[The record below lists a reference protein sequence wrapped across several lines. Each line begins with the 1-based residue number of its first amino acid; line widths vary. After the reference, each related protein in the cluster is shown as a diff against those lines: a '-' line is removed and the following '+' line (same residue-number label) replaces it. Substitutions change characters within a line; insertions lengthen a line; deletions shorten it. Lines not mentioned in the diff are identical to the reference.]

1 MFKVSQSHIIVTK
14 EHLSFGQT
22 GYFSKLVIDYLD
34 QSPLLKNLYQYAPSV
49 EGIKHAINDRENY
62 PINRELLSQ
71 QLSLSYESVVL
82 SDKQKQ
88 NIEALLKANVFTVTT
103 AHQPNIFTGPLYF
116 IYKIIY
122 AIKMADE
129 LNTQFPEN
137 HFVPVYYIGSEDA
150 DLEELNN
157 IYIKEEKIVWNT
169 TQTGAVGRMRVDESL
184 IQIIEKIYGQLGIY
198 AYGEELKQI
207 FLKAYQKCSTIA
219 EATFVLVNHLFGQQ
233 GLIVVNPDNTV
244 YKRSFIP
251 IIEKEIKEQFSIAAL
266 QSAKEELDLH
276 YKVQANGREIN
287 LFYLTDNKRERIE
300 IIQEPNG
307 KPAYKIHNSSLHFTQ
322 EELLKHVN
330 DFPERFSPN
339 VITRGLLQETI
350 LPNIAYIGGGGEL
363 AYWLELKQ
371 VFAEAKVFY
380 PQLLLRNS
388 FMVYYQHQKDLM
400 NKLELKIPDLFSPL
414 DTLLNHYVKVHA
426 KDDYSLVNELKQIEE
441 FYNILSEKTSQ
452 QDVSLSQ
459 HVAALQK
466 KHTDRLLLLEKKMF
480 KAQKRKFIDTAS
492 QMDKLKH
499 QLFPNNQLQERIYNF
514 SVCYSKQGKDF
525 LTMIYEATEVFGKN
539 FIVIKGD

>member
-1 MFKVSQSHIIVTK
+1 MNK

-22 GYFSKLVIDYLD
+22 GYFSKLVVDYLN
-34 QSPLLKNLYQYAPSV
+34 QSPILKNLYQYPPSM
-49 EGIKHAINDRENY
+49 EGIKHAINERGNF
-62 PINRELLSQ
+62 PVNRELLSQ
-71 QLSLSYESVVL
+71 QLLLSYESVVL
-82 SDKQKQ
+82 TDKQKL
-88 NIEALLKANVFTVTT
+88 NINSLLKDNVFTVTT
-103 AHQPNIFTGPLYF
+103 AHQPNIFTGHLYF

-129 LNTQFPEN
+129 LNAQFPDN

-150 DLEELNN
+150 DLEELNH

-169 TQTGAVGRMRVDESL
+169 TQTGAVGRMLVDESL

-198 AYGEELKQI
+198 PYGEELKQI

-219 EATFVLVNHLFGQQ
+219 EATFVLVNHLFGHH
-233 GLIVVNPDNTV
+233 GLIVVNPDNTE
-244 YKRSFIP
+244 YKKSFIP
-251 IIEKEIKEQFSIAAL
+251 VIEKEIKEQFSISAL
-266 QSAKEELDLH
+266 QSAKETLELH

-287 LFYLTDNKRERIE
+287 LFYLTDDKRERIE
-300 IIQEPNG
+300 IVKQPNG
-307 KPAYKIHNSSLHFTQ
+307 IHTYKIHNSSLNFKQ

-371 VFAEAKVFY
+371 VFAEANVFY

-388 FMVYYQHQKDLM
+388 FMVYYQYQEDLM
-400 NKLELKIPDLFSPL
+400 NKLELNISDVFSPL
-414 DTLLNHYVKVHA
+414 DSLLNQYVKAHTN
-426 KDDYSLVNELKQIEE
+426 DDYTLVNELKQIEE
-441 FYNILSEKTSQ
+441 FYNTLSEKTRL

-466 KHTDRLLLLEKKMF
+466 KHTDRLFQLEKKLF

-514 SVCYSKQGKDF
+514 SVCYSKQGKEF
-525 LTMIYEATEVFGKN
+525 LTMIYNATEVFGKE